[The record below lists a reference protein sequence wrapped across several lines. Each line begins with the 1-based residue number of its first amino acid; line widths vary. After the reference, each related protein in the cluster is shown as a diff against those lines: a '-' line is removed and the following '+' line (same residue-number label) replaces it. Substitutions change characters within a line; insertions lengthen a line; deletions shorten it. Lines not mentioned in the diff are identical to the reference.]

1 MMRMVSGHILYRIL
15 IYQEYNN
22 YKKEMELPEVSV
34 SSLASEQITNS
45 VPVSSLASETEQITD
60 SVPATAALPLSKSS
74 EDRTPSSD
82 TPCLPPLPPGLL
94 IVIGIIYRP

>member
-1 MMRMVSGHILYRIL
+1 MGMVSRHVLYRFL

-22 YKKEMELPEVSV
+22 YKNEEVDLPEVSV
-34 SSLASEQITNS
+34 SSLANKQITN
-45 VPVSSLASETEQITD
+45 

-94 IVIGIIYRP
+94 IVV